1 MLFAHALLKLLST
14 PQSCLTLCSPMDCS
28 LPLSMGFSRQEYWSG
43 FPCLPSGHLPNPGIE
58 PASLMSPALS
68 DGFFTPSATCPD
80 GSYQLM
86 ALQHQPSLLGAP
98 PFPVSLSLLNLPGL
112 ACWFDY
118 FSFSISTEFVYTLP
132 FIIAYIKLWYIDL
145 F

>member
-1 MLFAHALLKLLST
+1 MLFAHAILKLLST

-43 FPCLPSGHLPNPGIE
+43 FPCLPSGDLPNPGIE

-112 ACWFDY
+112 AC
-118 FSFSISTEFVYTLP
+118 
-132 FIIAYIKLWYIDL
+132 
-145 F
+145 

>member
-1 MLFAHALLKLLST
+1 MLFAHAILKLLST